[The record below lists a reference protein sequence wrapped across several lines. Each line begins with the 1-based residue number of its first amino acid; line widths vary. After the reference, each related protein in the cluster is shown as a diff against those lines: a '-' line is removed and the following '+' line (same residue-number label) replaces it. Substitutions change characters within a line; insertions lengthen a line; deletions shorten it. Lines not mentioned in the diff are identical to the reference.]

1 MKFYP
6 NTATAVITILE
17 KVFIEKSYA
26 DKVIEHVLKNNTK
39 WGSRDR
45 KFVAECAYDIIR
57 WKRLMEAIIQKRA
70 EDKEGFWELFG
81 AWCFLNRY
89 PIPDWEPLRKLNPD
103 KMNLA
108 YTRASKEFKTRESIP
123 DWMDQLGRAE
133 LKDRWEPEL
142 EAMNTKAEVVI
153 RVNTLK
159 IARTILQKELQAQD
173 VQTTTIHGFPDALVL
188 ERRQNIFRLPQFKS
202 GYFEMQ
208 DAASQAVSR
217 YLDIQPG
224 MRVID
229 ACAGSGGKSLHLA
242 ALLQNK
248 GRVIS
253 LDLEKWKLDE
263 LKKRAAR
270 GGATNIET
278 KVIESSKTIKRL
290 AESADR
296 LLLDVPCSG
305 MGVLR
310 RNPDAKWKLSE
321 AFIEQVKTA
330 QHEILSKYCEMLKP
344 GGLMVYS
351 TCSLLP
357 SENRAQ
363 IDRFLEANSG
373 NYTLVKDQN
382 LWPSQGFDGFYMA
395 LIQKGTT
402 SKHPKT

>member
-6 NTATAVITILE
+6 NTAAAVISILE
-17 KVFIEKSYA
+17 KVFCEQAYA
-26 DKVIEHVLKNNTK
+26 DKVLKNNSK

-45 KFVAECAYDIIR
+45 RFVAECAYDIIR
-57 WKRLMEAIIQKRA
+57 WKRLMEAIVQKRA
-70 EDKEGFWELFG
+70 DDKAGFWELFG
-81 AWCFLNRY
+81 VWCFLNRY
-89 PIPDWEPLRKLNPD
+89 EIPDWEPLRQLNTE

-108 YTRASKEFKTRESIP
+108 YTRASKDFKTRESIP
-123 DWMDQLGRAE
+123 DWMDQMGRAE
-133 LKDRWEPEL
+133 LGQRWEPEL

-159 IARTILQKELQAQD
+159 ISRPALQKELLAQD
-173 VQTTTIHGFPDALVL
+173 VHTTTIHGFPDALVL

-217 YLDIQPG
+217 FLEIQPG

-229 ACAGSGGKSLHLA
+229 ACAGSGGKSLHLS

-248 GRVIS
+248 GRVLA

-270 GGATNIET
+270 GGATNVET

-310 RNPDAKWKLSE
+310 RNPDAKWKLSTT
-321 AFIEQVKTA
+321 FIDKVKQA
-330 QHEILSKYCEMLKP
+330 QQEILQKYCDMLKP

-363 IDRFLEANSG
+363 VDQFLQSKG
-373 NYTLVKDQN
+373 DQYTLIKDQN

-395 LIQKGTT
+395 LIEK
-402 SKHPKT
+402 KK